1 MGEENDRE
9 MKSSSCVVGR
19 VKVFVVLDS
28 PLSDDAFVAF
38 VGVNKVVVLLEEDGT
53 DFQGE
58 FAVVVIIAWLLVS

>member
-28 PLSDDAFVAF
+28 PLSDDAFV
-38 VGVNKVVVLLEEDGT
+38 GVNKVAVLLEEDGT

>member
-28 PLSDDAFVAF
+28 PLSDDAFV
-38 VGVNKVVVLLEEDGT
+38 GVNKVVVLLEEDGT
-53 DFQGE
+53 NFQGE